1 MKKVLLG
8 IIVIGVL
15 VVSAMSIQKENI
27 KREQQ
32 EIEEY
37 KTCILAQSESR
48 GWIIRSECS
57 QYYQRLDKQ
66 ANLTYTQK
74 GYDLYLNK

>member
-8 IIVIGVL
+8 IVVIVLVIGC
-15 VVSAMSIQKENI
+15 AI
-27 KREQQ
+27 KSNQLEQQRQQQ
-32 EIEEY
+32 EIEDY

-48 GWIIRSECS
+48 GWIVRSECS

>member
-8 IIVIGVL
+8 IVVIVLVIGSFVRANKL
-15 VVSAMSIQKENI
+15 EQERQLKEV
-27 KREQQ
+27 ED
-32 EIEEY
+32 Y

-48 GWIIRSECS
+48 GWIVRSECS